1 MSRAST
7 SASPAATPPSAPLSA
22 LRGLLPFLRPYRARV
37 VLAFVLLCLG
47 SAAIL
52 VVPLA
57 FRDLI
62 DAGFGGVPGGAGAGD
77 TARDGGLFGAQGL
90 DGRFVALFGLA
101 VFWAAAVAA
110 RYYVVSWIGERVSAD
125 LRSAVYARVLRQSP
139 QFFETLQTGEVLS
152 RLTGDTTLVQAV
164 VGSSVSMGLRSLFQ
178 FVGGMVMLAATS
190 VHLFAMI
197 FGLMALLALP
207 IVVIGRRVRKL
218 SRESQDRIA
227 DASALAGEILNAMP
241 TVQAFTQEER
251 EAARFAERSETGF
264 RSAVRRTRVRAL
276 LTALIIT
283 AVMGTIVFV
292 LWIGARQVQ
301 AGTLSMGEL
310 GAFLIYAALVAG
322 GVGTLA
328 EVWGDVMRASGA
340 TGRLLEL
347 LHAEP
352 AIRDPGG
359 DTSLR
364 VRAGGEGALSVARA
378 GGEGAS
384 SMVMAG
390 GDGASSTARAE
401 DKGSR
406 LAPLLPG
413 TDAPSGPPVGAAQAA
428 SLPDLDASLSRVDKS
443 LSTLDTRLPGVDS
456 RKDAGAEPAIAFDH
470 VVYSYPARPGVRAL
484 DDISLRIAAGEKVA
498 LVGPSGAGKTT
509 LFQLLLR
516 YYEVSDG
523 CIRIGGRDLRELPL
537 HALRAGM
544 AIVPQDPVIFSA
556 SALENIRYGRPDAD
570 DDAVIAAARA
580 AAADEFIARLPEGY
594 ATFLGERGTRLS
606 GGQRQRIAIAR
617 AILKG
622 APILLLDEATSALD
636 AESEILVQQGLAAA
650 MQGRTTLII
659 AHRLAT
665 VQKVDR
671 IVVMDGG
678 RIVETGTPADLRRQG
693 GLYARLAALQL
704 EL

>member
-1 MSRAST
+1 MSRA
-7 SASPAATPPSAPLSA
+7 ATPAHASGPRALSA
-22 LRGLLPFLRPYRARV
+22 LGGLLPFLRPYRARV

-52 VVPLA
+52 VVPLV

-62 DAGFGGVPGGAGAGD
+62 DVGFGGSAADG
-77 TARDGGLFGAQGL
+77 GGLFGAQGL
-90 DGRFVALFGLA
+90 DGRFAALFGLA

-110 RYYVVSWIGERVSAD
+110 RYYMVSWIGERVSAD

-164 VGSSVSMGLRSLFQ
+164 VGSAVSMGLRSLFQ
-178 FVGGMVMLAATS
+178 FAGGMVMLAATS
-190 VHLFAMI
+190 VQLFAMI
-197 FGLMALLALP
+197 FGLMVLLVLP
-207 IVVIGRRVRKL
+207 IVLIGRRVRRL

-227 DASALAGEILNAMP
+227 DAAALAGEILNAMP
-241 TVQAFTQEER
+241 TVQAFGQEAR

-283 AVMGTIVFV
+283 AVMGTILFV

-301 AGTLSMGEL
+301 AGTLSVGEL
-310 GAFLIYAALVAG
+310 GAFLIYAALVVG

-347 LHAEP
+347 VHAEP
-352 AIRDPGG
+352 AIRDAGDLGDAAPGAC
-359 DTSLR
+359 
-364 VRAGGEGALSVARA
+364 AGPLPVWPEPSIAADA
-378 GGEGAS
+378 QPAS
-384 SMVMAG
+384 G
-390 GDGASSTARAE
+390 RI
-401 DKGSR
+401 
-406 LAPLLPG
+406 
-413 TDAPSGPPVGAAQAA
+413 
-428 SLPDLDASLSRVDKS
+428 
-443 LSTLDTRLPGVDS
+443 
-456 RKDAGAEPAIAFDH
+456 EPAAIELEH
-470 VVYSYPARPGVRAL
+470 VVFCYPARPQARAL
-484 DDISLRIAAGEKVA
+484 DDISLRIARGEKLA
-498 LVGPSGAGKTT
+498 LVGPSGAGKTS

-516 YYEVSDG
+516 YYETSAG
-523 CIRIGGRDLRELPL
+523 HIRIGGRDIRALARGS
-537 HALRAGM
+537 LRAGI

-556 SALENIRYGRPDAD
+556 SALDNIRYGRPDAS
-570 DDAVIAAARA
+570 DAEVLAAARA

-617 AILKG
+617 AILKA

-636 AESEILVQQGLAAA
+636 AESERLVQQGLAAA

-671 IVVMDGG
+671 IVVMEGG
-678 RIVETGTPADLRRQG
+678 RIVESGTPADLRRQG

>member
-1 MSRAST
+1 MSRP
-7 SASPAATPPSAPLSA
+7 SATTAPLSA

-37 VLAFVLLCLG
+37 ALAFALLCLG

-62 DAGFGGVPGGAGAGD
+62 DAGFGGVPAGGEAASGAADG
-77 TARDGGLFGAQGL
+77 GGLFGAQGL

-101 VFWAAAVAA
+101 VLWAAAVAA
-110 RYYVVSWIGERVSAD
+110 RYYMVSWIGERVTAD
-125 LRSAVYARVLRQSP
+125 LRGAAYARVLRQSP

-152 RLTGDTTLVQAV
+152 RLTGDTTLVQTV
-164 VGSSVSMGLRSLFQ
+164 VGSSISMGLRSLFQ
-178 FVGGMVMLAATS
+178 FVGGMVMLAVTS
-190 VHLFAMI
+190 VQLFGLI

-207 IVVIGRRVRKL
+207 ITLIGRRVRSL
-218 SRESQDRIA
+218 SREAQDRIA

-241 TVQAFTQEER
+241 TVQAFGQEES
-251 EAARFAERSETGF
+251 EAARFAARAETSF
-264 RSAVRRTRVRAL
+264 DTAVRRTRVRAA
-276 LTALIIT
+276 LTGLIIA
-283 AVMGTIVFV
+283 AVMGTIIFV

-301 AGTLSMGEL
+301 AGALSMGEL
-310 GAFLIYAALVAG
+310 GAFVIYAALVAG
-322 GVGTLA
+322 GAGTLA
-328 EVWGDVMRASGA
+328 EVWGDVMRAAGA
-340 TGRLLEL
+340 SGRLLEL
-347 LHAEP
+347 LRAEP
-352 AIRDPGG
+352 VIRDPGMACPAAAAG
-359 DTSLR
+359 EAGIELDR
-364 VRAGGEGALSVARA
+364 VVFR
-378 GGEGAS
+378 
-384 SMVMAG
+384 
-390 GDGASSTARAE
+390 
-401 DKGSR
+401 
-406 LAPLLPG
+406 
-413 TDAPSGPPVGAAQAA
+413 
-428 SLPDLDASLSRVDKS
+428 
-443 LSTLDTRLPGVDS
+443 
-456 RKDAGAEPAIAFDH
+456 
-470 VVYSYPARPGVRAL
+470 YPARPGVRAL
-484 DDISLRIAAGEKVA
+484 DDISLRIAPGEKVA
-498 LVGPSGAGKTT
+498 LVGPSGAGKTS

-516 YYEVSDG
+516 FYEASEG
-523 CIRIGGRDLRELPL
+523 RIRIGGRDIRELPL
-537 HALRAGM
+537 RTLRAGI

-556 SALENIRYGRPDAD
+556 SALDNIRYSRPDAGD
-570 DDAVIAAARA
+570 EEVIAAARA

-594 ATFLGERGTRLS
+594 ASFLGERGTRLS

-678 RIVETGTPADLRRQG
+678 RIVETGTPADLRRRG

-704 EL
+704 EA

>member
-1 MSRAST
+1 MSL
-7 SASPAATPPSAPLSA
+7 PAPTAAPLSA

-37 VLAFVLLCLG
+37 ALAFVLLCLG

-62 DAGFGGVPGGAGAGD
+62 DAGFGGVPAGGASSAGVGGG
-77 TARDGGLFGAQGL
+77 GGLFGAQGL

-110 RYYVVSWIGERVSAD
+110 RYYVVSWIGERVTAD

-207 IVVIGRRVRKL
+207 IVLIGRRVRKL

-241 TVQAFTQEER
+241 TVQAFTQEDR

-352 AIRDPGG
+352 AIRDAETAAPSAQGLWG
-359 DTSLR
+359 RLLWERACPRTADTSSCPERPLS
-364 VRAGGEGALSVARA
+364 RASPLPRNRSPDASNVARA
-378 GGEGAS
+378 ADSAGE
-384 SMVMAG
+384 AG
-390 GDGASSTARAE
+390 IE
-401 DKGSR
+401 
-406 LAPLLPG
+406 L
-413 TDAPSGPPVGAAQAA
+413 
-428 SLPDLDASLSRVDKS
+428 
-443 LSTLDTRLPGVDS
+443 
-456 RKDAGAEPAIAFDH
+456 EH
-470 VVYSYPARPGVRAL
+470 VVFCYPARPGVRAL
-484 DDISLRIAAGEKVA
+484 DDISLHIAPGEKLA
-498 LVGPSGAGKTT
+498 LVGPSGAGKTS

-516 YYEVSDG
+516 YYEVTDG
-523 CIRIGGRDLRELPL
+523 CIRIGGRDIRELPL
-537 HALRAGM
+537 HTLRAGI

-556 SALENIRYGRPDAD
+556 SALDNIRYGRPDASD
-570 DDAVIAAARA
+570 VDVIAAARA
-580 AAADEFIARLPEGY
+580 AAADEFVARLPEGY

-650 MQGRTTLII
+650 MQGRSTLII

-665 VQKVDR
+665 VQQVDR

>member
-1 MSRAST
+1 MSRDTAS
-7 SASPAATPPSAPLSA
+7 SPAPLST

-37 VLAFVLLCLG
+37 ALAFVLLCLG

-62 DAGFGGVPGGAGAGD
+62 DAGFGGAPAGADG
-77 TARDGGLFGAQGL
+77 GGLFGAQGL

-110 RYYVVSWIGERVSAD
+110 RYYTVSWIGERVTAD

-152 RLTGDTTLVQAV
+152 RLTGDTTLVQTV
-164 VGSSVSMGLRSLFQ
+164 VGSSISMGLRSLFQ
-178 FVGGMVMLAATS
+178 FAGGMVMLAVTS
-190 VHLFAMI
+190 AQLFGLI
-197 FGLMALLALP
+197 FGLMVLLALP
-207 IVVIGRRVRKL
+207 ITLIGRRVRSL
-218 SRESQDRIA
+218 SREAQDRIA

-241 TVQAFTQEER
+241 TVQAFGQEGN
-251 EAARFAERSETGF
+251 EAARFAARAETGF
-264 RSAVRRTRVRAL
+264 ATAVRRTRVRAL
-276 LTALIIT
+276 LTALIIA
-283 AVMGTIVFV
+283 AVMGTIIFV

-301 AGTLSMGEL
+301 AGALSVGEL
-310 GAFLIYAALVAG
+310 GAFVIYAALVAG
-322 GVGTLA
+322 GAGTLA

-352 AIRDPGG
+352 AIRDAAP
-359 DTSLR
+359 
-364 VRAGGEGALSVARA
+364 AAPVAA
-378 GGEGAS
+378 A
-384 SMVMAG
+384 
-390 GDGASSTARAE
+390 
-401 DKGSR
+401 
-406 LAPLLPG
+406 
-413 TDAPSGPPVGAAQAA
+413 GAAAIE
-428 SLPDLDASLSRVDKS
+428 LE
-443 LSTLDTRLPGVDS
+443 GVV
-456 RKDAGAEPAIAFDH
+456 FC
-470 VVYSYPARPGVRAL
+470 YPARPAVRAL
-484 DDISLRIAAGEKVA
+484 DDVSLRIAPGEKVA

-509 LFQLLLR
+509 LYQLLLR
-516 YYEVSDG
+516 YYEADAGS
-523 CIRIGGRDLRELPL
+523 ILIAGRDIRALPL
-537 HALRAGM
+537 RALRAGI

-556 SALENIRYGRPDAD
+556 SALDNIRYGRPDAS
-570 DDAVIAAARA
+570 DADVIAAARA
-580 AAADEFIARLPEGY
+580 AAADEFVARLPEGY

-678 RIVETGTPADLRRQG
+678 RIVEIGTPADLRRQG

-704 EL
+704 EG